1 MPGVSK
7 EVGYGCSSNIP
18 KRMEGKKRALIYL
31 IQEPWVYREKI
42 KVLSFRQ
49 TSLLYANGS
58 VRPAFWLKKN
68 PQSSC
73 LTIYTVATLEPV
85 KSLPRDEETLWYSVY
100 LAYDVRIFVRDI

>member
-1 MPGVSK
+1 MPGVPK

-49 TSLLYANGS
+49 TNLLYANGS
-58 VRPAFWLKKN
+58 VRPAFWLKK
-68 PQSSC
+68 
-73 LTIYTVATLEPV
+73 TLSHLADDLYGGDARIRK
-85 KSLPRDEETLWYSVY
+85 KSTER
-100 LAYDVRIFVRDI
+100 